1 MIKNSKEELKKYFN
15 KKKKIVRE
23 TKEIGNT
30 LDSLIVKEWGFH
42 YSETDDDM
50 IIDTLDYG
58 ISAISF
64 ESFVRKMDEYKKN
77 SDENDGEFGIVL

>member
-1 MIKNSKEELKKYFN
+1 M
-15 KKKKIVRE
+15 RE